1 MLRVLIVLLAAAVG
15 LVATSA
21 SAADQPPAGTVS
33 RVQGAAI
40 AVQNATPRVLAVG
53 DRIAVGDILSTGP
66 NARLEIKMR
75 DDAIFSLGEQAA
87 FVVVDYTFGQGAAPN
102 GVLRVLQG
110 AFVATS
116 GAIAQLSDTGFKVQT
131 SAATIGIRGTA
142 VWGGPLDGAPLQ
154 VMMIEGKAVTVE
166 TATGKV
172 ELNIVGAGTQLDAN
186 GAPTAPGF
194 WGADKVA
201 RARAVTDFQ

>member
-1 MLRVLIVLLAAAVG
+1 MLRVLIVP
-15 LVATSA
+15 LVAAFGFVAT
-21 SAADQPPAGTVS
+21 AADAVDQLPARTVS

-53 DRIAVGDILSTGP
+53 DILSTGP

-75 DDAIFSLGEQAA
+75 DEAIFSLGEQAA
-87 FVVVDYTFGQGAAPN
+87 FVVVDYTFGQGASPN

-131 SAATIGIRGTA
+131 SAATIGIRGTT

>member
-1 MLRVLIVLLAAAVG
+1 MLRVLIVLLVAAFG
-15 LVATSA
+15 FVAT
-21 SAADQPPAGTVS
+21 AADAVDQLLAGTVS

-75 DDAIFSLGEQAA
+75 DEAIFSLGEQAA
-87 FVVVDYTFGQGAAPN
+87 FVVVDYTFGQGASPN

-131 SAATIGIRGTA
+131 SAATIGIRGTT
-142 VWGGPLDGAPLQ
+142 VWAGA
-154 VMMIEGKAVTVE
+154 
-166 TATGKV
+166 TASRNAT
-172 ELNIVGAGTQLDAN
+172 
-186 GAPTAPGF
+186 
-194 WGADKVA
+194 
-201 RARAVTDFQ
+201 R